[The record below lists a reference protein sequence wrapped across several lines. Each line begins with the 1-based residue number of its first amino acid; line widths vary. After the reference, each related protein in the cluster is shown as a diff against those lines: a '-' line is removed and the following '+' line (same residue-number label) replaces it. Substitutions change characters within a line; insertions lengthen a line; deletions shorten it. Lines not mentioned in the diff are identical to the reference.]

1 MATDP
6 ISDAKERWW
15 YGVVDVCQARS
26 VAIRAAYE
34 KFAGPSAGVGVLPMM
49 CELIR
54 QKVDVKA
61 FALNE
66 SS

>member
-6 ISDAKERWW
+6 ASDAKERWW
-15 YGVVDVCQARS
+15 HGVVDVCQNRS
-26 VAIRAAYE
+26 VAIREAYE
-34 KFAGPSAGVGVLPMM
+34 KFVGPSAGVGVLPMM

-61 FALNE
+61 LALNE
-66 SS
+66 GA